1 MIGDYIRARIR
12 EHLAMID
19 ILGWFWTSAILVIS
33 LGTVLLLIAIYNSL
47 VRLRQ
52 TVRQGVADIDAQL
65 RQRHDLIPNLVEAV
79 KGYAGH
85 EAATLEAVIS
95 ARNTAAREEPSSA
108 SEQKLRVA
116 LDNLLALGE
125 AYPDLKASGNF
136 QSLQNELADVEDKL
150 AAARRALN
158 AATARFNAARES
170 FPAVLFAGLLGFGEA
185 DFNRLDD
192 SEKGTVDQTPKIAF

>member
-1 MIGDYIRARIR
+1 
-12 EHLAMID
+12 MID
-19 ILGWFWTSAILVIS
+19 VLGWFWTSAILVIAV
-33 LGTVLLLIAIYNSL
+33 GTVVLLIATYNQL

-52 TVRQGVADIDAQL
+52 NVRQGVADIDAQL

-95 ARNTAAREEPSSA
+95 ARNAAARGEAQGGAGEA
-108 SEQKLRVA
+108 QLKLA

-125 AYPDLKASGNF
+125 AYPDLKASANF
-136 QSLQNELADVEDKL
+136 QSLQNELGDVEDKL

-158 AATARFNAARES
+158 AAAARFNAARES
-170 FPAVLFAGLLGFGEA
+170 FPAVLFAGMLGFGEA
-185 DFNRLDD
+185 DFSRL
-192 SEKGTVDQTPKIAF
+192 SESKKGVVDQTPKVAF